1 MHNASQPGLRIA
13 TAAAV
18 ALAAYGPDVRAI
30 DVTNPLADPGIRAVI
45 DARHAAEQA
54 RGASPSISLDVRV
67 TTNTTPAGCA
77 TAGNGPI
84 NVVEGTDVQYCYF
97 VQNTGDTALSVH
109 DIVSEQFGPVDM
121 GLNQV
126 LGVGASTLVRKVVA
140 TTLGNQ
146 INVATWY
153 ARETAPGYT
162 QIVGTCTPPNITATG
177 TAMNP
182 GDDERI
188 VIPLP
193 EAMSIYGARSNQLS
207 VCNNG
212 FVSYPSAAATCPFGN
227 LAFPRAVPALTLAP
241 YWDDLDSET
250 GSVYRGEFVYTQ
262 APAAT
267 LGSTAYYVILWNQ
280 RSHFPGPGNTATFS
294 LGLLRSGQGL
304 DGYLFYCYQ
313 DTDFGSATLNYG
325 ASATVGVNR
334 DAAAAM
340 QFSFNTANQTQLGGP
355 TTGLGYLPTATGAT
369 AQATDTA
376 IVTVTPNIIF
386 QNGFQLQL

>member
-1 MHNASQPGLRIA
+1 MQNASYPGVRIA
-13 TAAAV
+13 IGAAA
-18 ALAAYGPDVRAI
+18 ALAGYSFDVRAI
-30 DVTNPLADPGIRAVI
+30 DVTNPLSDPGIRAVI

-67 TTNTTPAGCA
+67 TTDTTPAGCA
-77 TAGNGPI
+77 TAVNGPI
-84 NVVEGTDVQYCYF
+84 NVIQGTDVQYCYF
-97 VQNTGDTALSVH
+97 VQNTGDTPLSLH
-109 DIVSEQFGPVDM
+109 DIVSEHFGPVEM

-140 TTLGNQ
+140 TPLGNQ

-153 ARETAPGYT
+153 ARESAPGYT
-162 QIVGTCTPPNITATG
+162 QIEGTCTFPNIATTG
-177 TAMNP
+177 TAMNL

-193 EAMSIYGARSNQLS
+193 EALSIYGARSSQLS

-212 FVSYPSAAATCPFGN
+212 FVSYPSALATCPFTN
-227 LAFPRAVPALTLAP
+227 AAFPRAVPALTLAP

-262 APAAT
+262 APASIR
-267 LGSTAYYVILWNQ
+267 GSTAYYVIQYHQ
-280 RSHFPGPGNTATFS
+280 RSHFPGPGNTATFA
-294 LGLLRSGQGL
+294 LGLLRSGQGI
-304 DGYLFYCYQ
+304 DGYVFYCYQ

-334 DAAAAM
+334 DAGAAM
-340 QFSFNTANQTQLGGP
+340 QFSFNTANQARLGGP
-355 TTGLGYLPTATGAT
+355 NTGLGYLPTATGLV

-376 IVTVTPNIIF
+376 IVTVTPDLIF
-386 QNGFQLQL
+386 RNGFQL